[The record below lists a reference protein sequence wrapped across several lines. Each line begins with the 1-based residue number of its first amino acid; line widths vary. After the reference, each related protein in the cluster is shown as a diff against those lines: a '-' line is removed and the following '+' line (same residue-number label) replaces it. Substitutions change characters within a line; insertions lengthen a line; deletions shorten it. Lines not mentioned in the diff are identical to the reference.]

1 MLPSWKGRPWTKEDV
16 CSTVF
21 QPPAPSTVP
30 KSQIYPW
37 TLETELHL
45 EQPQLLHN
53 DPQNITTAHIYSSNQ
68 DKLKDLLK
76 NPQGFKCSFWT
87 RGETS
92 LCSCPA
98 VSALWRF
105 NVTWVTWK
113 GWNCWF
119 AVSHPTV
126 MSKMLL
132 PTELDTAM
140 SPMPLR
146 ATITLVMRSGMDV
159 PAAKIVRPMI
169 SSEMP
174 MVSPTYGEGGGW
186 GGGQRSEWKELQ
198 LTIELVTT
206 SLWCFPTLRTRA
218 KRWPIFEQHCNFSI
232 LKLYVW
238 KYFFMIHGFNRENG
252 SSVFNTCPV
261 WFTMTL
267 IASPLLSFV

>member
-1 MLPSWKGRPWTKEDV
+1 MCLCFWEEQQEPMLPSWKGRPWTKEDV

-76 NPQGFKCSFWT
+76 NPQGFKCSVIPTHKLQLKKPFGQEVKLLWAAVKEVSVKEVFWA
-87 RGETS
+87 
-92 LCSCPA
+92 A

-174 MVSPTYGEGGGW
+174 MVSPTYGEW
-186 GGGQRSEWKELQ
+186 GGGRGRDQSGRNYS
-198 LTIELVTT
+198 
-206 SLWCFPTLRTRA
+206 
-218 KRWPIFEQHCNFSI
+218 
-232 LKLYVW
+232 
-238 KYFFMIHGFNRENG
+238 
-252 SSVFNTCPV
+252 
-261 WFTMTL
+261 
-267 IASPLLSFV
+267 